1 MAGPVDG
8 ALISTGLGPSFARCL
23 ALRTAVFVDE
33 QGVPAELEED
43 GLDEACVHI
52 LVFDAAGADLGC
64 ARLRAL
70 PGGQVK
76 AERVAVRADLR
87 GQGVGRF
94 VMDLLEAVGRQR
106 GASEVLLSAQVSAL
120 PFYEKLGYAV
130 ISDEFMDA
138 GIPHRKM
145 SRRLA

>member
-1 MAGPVDG
+1 MAGGVEG
-8 ALISTGLGPSFARCL
+8 ALIASGLGPVFGRCL

-33 QGVPAELEED
+33 QGVPADLEED
-43 GLDEACVHI
+43 GLDGGCVHI
-52 LVFDAAGADLGC
+52 LVFDADGVDLGC
-64 ARLRAL
+64 ARVRGL
-70 PGGQVK
+70 PDGRVK
-76 AERVAVRADLR
+76 AERVAVRADAR
-87 GQGVGRF
+87 GRGIGRF

-106 GASEVLLSAQVSAL
+106 GAPEVLLAAQVTAV